1 MRTKAL
7 TFRAPNKMRT
17 IILIFAVAFIFSPG
31 VRNLTANALYTVA
44 DIISTCLLYTSDA
57 ADE

>member
-1 MRTKAL
+1 MRTKTL
-7 TFRAPNKMRT
+7 TFKAPNTMRT

-44 DIISTCLLYTSDA
+44 DVISSK
-57 ADE
+57 